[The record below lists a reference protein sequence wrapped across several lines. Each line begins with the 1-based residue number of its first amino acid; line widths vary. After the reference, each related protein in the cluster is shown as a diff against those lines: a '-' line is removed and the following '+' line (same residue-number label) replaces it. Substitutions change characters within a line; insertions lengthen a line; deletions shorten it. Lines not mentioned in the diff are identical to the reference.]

1 MTDIDGGPDGD
12 VEMTEREQV
21 EGIEYDNRLENQYQ
35 ATLFQQTDK
44 RTQLEKLRDGY
55 TKNIAKLN
63 KEQLRS
69 LFRDAQKAGMK
80 ETFTQCKNMNKQQ
93 AAVLQF
99 YIKEFHANGVDIKKA
114 PIFNPRKAKND
125 RPQKQ
130 RKRTRA
136 QETTETTQA
145 ATAAKTSHK
154 GNVDPEWMELVKI
167 LVLLQPSSAAAERVF
182 SQLAGM
188 FSKSQMSLLQDTMW
202 IVIALRFHDR
212 DL

>member
-1 MTDIDGGPDGD
+1 MTDIDGDPDGD

-99 YIKEFHANGVDIKKA
+99 YIKEFHANGVDIV
-114 PIFNPRKAKND
+114 
-125 RPQKQ
+125 
-130 RKRTRA
+130 
-136 QETTETTQA
+136 
-145 ATAAKTSHK
+145 SHK
-154 GNVDPEWMELVKI
+154 AGLLFVDITGEKDTKGMGTVRWNAKFENLFQKHRIGWEHIRTWAVRMVDDGLCGR
-167 LVLLQPSSAAAERVF
+167 SAPN
-182 SQLAGM
+182 
-188 FSKSQMSLLQDTMW
+188 MSTMLNECYPD
-202 IVIALRFHDR
+202 V
-212 DL
+212 

>member
-1 MTDIDGGPDGD
+1 MTDIDGDPDGD

-114 PIFNPRKAKND
+114 PIFNPRKQRTIVHKSKEKE
-125 RPQKQ
+125 PELKKLLKPLKQ
-130 RKRTRA
+130 
-136 QETTETTQA
+136 Q
-145 ATAAKTSHK
+145 
-154 GNVDPEWMELVKI
+154 
-167 LVLLQPSSAAAERVF
+167 LLPKHPIKA
-182 SQLAGM
+182 M
-188 FSKSQMSLLQDTMW
+188 
-202 IVIALRFHDR
+202 
-212 DL
+212 

>member
-1 MTDIDGGPDGD
+1 MTDIDGDPDGD

-80 ETFTQCKNMNKQQ
+80 ETFTQCKNVFKKSN
-93 AAVLQF
+93 
-99 YIKEFHANGVDIKKA
+99 EFVARH
-114 PIFNPRKAKND
+114 
-125 RPQKQ
+125 
-130 RKRTRA
+130 
-136 QETTETTQA
+136 
-145 ATAAKTSHK
+145 
-154 GNVDPEWMELVKI
+154 NVDCDCTKI
-167 LVLLQPSSAAAERVF
+167 SRPRSLKNVENEKPSRE
-182 SQLAGM
+182 G
-188 FSKSQMSLLQDTMW
+188 K
-202 IVIALRFHDR
+202 IV
-212 DL
+212 